1 MKVAV
6 IGAGAMGSIYGAHLS
21 LHNEVY
27 MIDTLKDVVDYIN
40 EKGITL
46 EEDNKSNVYYP
57 KAITNS
63 KDLPE
68 MDIVILFV
76 KAIYSR
82 MALESNKN
90 IIGKN
95 TYILTLQNGAGHEDI
110 LADFTDKE
118 HIIIGTTE
126 DNGAVLRK
134 GLVKRGGVG
143 NTNIGMITKDNLNFL
158 PKLKATFDEC
168 GFNVNIYENM
178 QQLIWNKLFTNV
190 SLSVVTAIL
199 QVKIGYI
206 RKNEYAWNMTKALI
220 HEAVQV
226 ALAMGLEADE
236 EEIVK
241 KVESVS
247 INSPDGITSICAD
260 LANGRRTEVD
270 TISGSVINAAD
281 KVNVEVPIHRF
292 VVNTIHALE
301 FR

>member
-21 LHNEVY
+21 LYNEVY

-158 PKLKATFDEC
+158 PKLKSTFDEC
-168 GFNVNIYENM
+168 GFNVNIYENI